1 MPEKSSPGSFHG
13 SSLGNSP
20 RNSLSP
26 LELIIS
32 GEERRLSPSLRKD
45 FAYLLGIFQLNH
57 GHARRWEI
65 SFSRMINDEKVL
77 LNLKGIAKRL
87 GTRKPRINGRRFQ
100 IYDRRLMEAL
110 LSGVEEKF
118 YLLVANDSERVAFLQ
133 GYFDHSKAKARWIN
147 HCSVEYRTSCL
158 NPGGRKKLLETFLE
172 LGIYPS
178 PRGNYISINHFAN
191 LHRLYSLVLD
201 QDEENRR
208 VVKKFLDKYKGKD
221 SSVIQNYYAIRK
233 ASRKLFEKG
242 EKFSLA
248 QTGSKKGVS
257 RAHIY
262 LWTADIS
269 KEYGRKFVRYEKPSI
284 AACYEKLLEEL
295 QLPNIYLIEE
305 PARRKEKIFIPANDD
320 YVYCLSPEAQADYLA
335 VLENAAL
342 EKEPAGL
349 DNEDLRYLQS
359 QLELNLSGSENKE
372 LDVSFDEART
382 IKSIKKQQKAGK
394 LARKSMFQEV
404 CLIIKRE
411 NGAEEQEGQKGQERQ
426 RYFLPPKLQEK
437 YFKLYEVKPEPFKE
451 EHREHLQGEL
461 SAFLNRERSRD
472 LNFKLSGRTIKAI
485 YLK

>member
-1 MPEKSSPGSFHG
+1 MVEK
-13 SSLGNSP
+13 
-20 RNSLSP
+20 SP

-32 GEERRLSPSLRKD
+32 GEERKLPPSLRKD

-57 GHARRWEI
+57 GHARHWEI

-77 LNLKGIAKRL
+77 LKLEGIAEKL

-100 IYDRRLMEAL
+100 IYDRRLMGAL

-118 YLLVANDSERVAFLQ
+118 YLLVANDSERIAFLQ

-147 HCSVEYRTSCL
+147 YCSIEYRTSCL

-201 QDEENRR
+201 QDEGNRR
-208 VVKKFLDKYKGKD
+208 TVKKFLDKHKGKD
-221 SSVIQNYYAIRK
+221 PDVIQNYYAIRK
-233 ASRKLFEKG
+233 TSRKLFEKG
-242 EKFSLA
+242 EDFSLI
-248 QTGSKKGVS
+248 QLGREKGVS
-257 RAHIY
+257 RDHIY

-269 KEYGRKFVRYEKPSI
+269 KEYGRKFVRYEKPFI
-284 AACYEKLLEEL
+284 VACYEKLLEEL

-320 YVYCLSPEAQADYLA
+320 YVYCLSSEAQADYLA

-342 EKEPAGL
+342 EKGPAGL

-359 QLELNLSGSENKE
+359 QLELNLSGSENRE
-372 LDVSFDEART
+372 LDVSFDEARA
-382 IKSIKKQQKAGK
+382 IKSIKKLAG
-394 LARKSMFQEV
+394 KSMFQEV
-404 CLIIKRE
+404 CLIIKRKD
-411 NGAEEQEGQKGQERQ
+411 GAEGQGGQ
-426 RYFLPPKLQEK
+426 RYFLPSRLQEK
-437 YFKLYEVKPEPFKE
+437 YFKLYEAEPEPFKE

-461 SAFLNRERSRD
+461 SAFLNQKRSRD
-472 LNFKLSGRTIKAI
+472 LNFKLDNRTIMAI
-485 YLK
+485 CFRTSYRNK